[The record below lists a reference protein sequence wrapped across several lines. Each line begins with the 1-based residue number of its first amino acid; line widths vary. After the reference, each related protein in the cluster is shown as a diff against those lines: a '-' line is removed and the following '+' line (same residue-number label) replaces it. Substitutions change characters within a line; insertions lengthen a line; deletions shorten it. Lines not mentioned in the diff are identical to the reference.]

1 LINYW
6 PDFRNL
12 VGGKQFRTL
21 PVMKMATL
29 ICPELPGPRKGLA
42 NQSLEGMI
50 GAGAIGV
57 E

>member
-1 LINYW
+1 
-6 PDFRNL
+6 